1 MANPAR
7 QFICP
12 IIVRAGGTTM
22 MVAPGIAASVAAR
35 FATTPGG
42 KPSGR
47 LGRLHPAAAARFAQR
62 PPAGPNPVRN
72 VFGSN

>member
-1 MANPAR
+1 
-7 QFICP
+7 
-12 IIVRAGGTTM
+12 M

-62 PPAGPNPVRN
+62 PPAGPNLVRN